1 MKKRIRTKLTAFF
14 VALTLVFMIGVPAFA
29 TPDEEVMTACKGNCG
44 QCPSLVIPGIF
55 QSEVFLYDENGEI
68 AVNADGQQY
77 EGPFYL
83 ESTMEIVKV
92 ALSKALVPLIM
103 ALVLQ
108 RDVADMLATNVGEAI
123 GEILMTNIKCDE
135 NGDPIK
141 DIRATKYPTSVEYL
155 SEHDREHILDNVPLQ
170 KYIDVAGA
178 DHLYFFS
185 YYSLGNM
192 IDTVEELYDYIQ
204 LIKKQTGHDKI
215 NIVPISQGGSLANM
229 LLQMYK
235 DKGRD
240 ISEDINRIVYVV
252 PAKNGSTLVGEIIEY
267 GLLDDDEAIYGYMIP
282 KLLEGDWYGY
292 LINLALRIFPK
303 DVLNSILDSAVKG
316 LVDGLKYSTL
326 IWGLCPKENY
336 PAGAEMYLSDEST
349 KEIRRQTDIFYQA
362 QCNADQNILDA
373 IASGVKVFDICGYNY
388 SLYAIVDSWDNVNAD
403 GIIQLESTSMGA
415 VSYGVDVELP
425 EGYVTENPH
434 CTNYEHNHIDP
445 HNIVD
450 ARAGLLPDTTFYFYN
465 QNHERTGNNDVVM
478 RLAVDLLTDENF
490 VDVYSYPDRYPQ
502 FNTARNT
509 KGISNDIKAAKTMDF
524 SAMDPAVAAEL
535 ETAIAKV
542 EAELENT
549 VVDNEALDAAKEEFY
564 AARAKARGEQYP
576 AENEDQT
583 NEILGKIFKLAS
595 DVTYK
600 FFGPRGWF
608 DIML

>member
-1 MKKRIRTKLTAFF
+1 MKKRISTKLTAVF

-29 TPDEEVMTACKGNCG
+29 TPDEDVMTACQGNCG

-68 AVNADGQQY
+68 AVNADGEQY
-77 EGPFYL
+77 AGPFYL

-282 KLLEGDWYGY
+282 KLLEGDWYSY
-292 LINLALRIFPK
+292 LINFALRIFPK

-349 KEIRRQTDIFYQA
+349 AEIRRQTDIFYQA

-373 IASGVKVFDICGYNY
+373 IDSGVKVFDICGYNY

-509 KGISNDIKAAKTMDF
+509 KGISNDIKAAKTLDF

-535 ETAIAKV
+535 EAAIAKV

-549 VVDNEALDAAKEEFY
+549 VVDNESLDAAKEEFY
-564 AARAKARGEQYP
+564 TARAKARGEQYP
-576 AENEDQT
+576 EENDDQT

-608 DIML
+608 DIMI

>member
-1 MKKRIRTKLTAFF
+1 MKKRISTKLTAVF

-68 AVNADGQQY
+68 AVNADGEQY
-77 EGPFYL
+77 AGPFYL

-282 KLLEGDWYGY
+282 KLLEGDWYSY
-292 LINLALRIFPK
+292 LINFALRIFPK

-349 KEIRRQTDIFYQA
+349 AEIRRQTDIFYQA

-373 IASGVKVFDICGYNY
+373 IDSGVKVFDICGYNY

-425 EGYVTENPH
+425 EDYVTENPH

-465 QNHERTGNNDVVM
+465 QNHEKTGNNDVVM

-509 KGISNDIKAAKTMDF
+509 KGINNDIKAAKTMDF

-535 ETAIAKV
+535 EAAIVKV

-549 VVDNEALDAAKEEFY
+549 VVDNESLDAAKEEFY

-576 AENEDQT
+576 AENDDQT

-608 DIML
+608 DIMI

>member
-1 MKKRIRTKLTAFF
+1 MKKTVLSKLTAMF
-14 VALTLVFMIGVPAFA
+14 VALALVFLVGVPAFA
-29 TPDEEVMTACKGNCG
+29 APDAEILTECKGNCD

-77 EGPFYL
+77 EAPFYL
-83 ESTMEIVKV
+83 ESTMDIVKV

-141 DIRATKYPTSVEYL
+141 NIRATKYPTSVEYL

-170 KYIDVAGA
+170 KYIEVAGA

-192 IDTVEELYDYIQ
+192 IDTTEELYDYIQ
-204 LIKKQTGHDKI
+204 MIKKQTGHDKI
-215 NIVPISQGGSLANM
+215 NIVPISQGGSIANM

-252 PAKNGSTLVGEIIEY
+252 PAKNGSSLVGEIIEY
-267 GLLDDDEAIYGYMIP
+267 GLLDDDEAIYSYMIP
-282 KLLEGDWYGY
+282 KLLEGDWYSY
-292 LINLALRIFPK
+292 LINFALRIFPK

-425 EGYVTENPH
+425 EGYVTENPN
-434 CTNYEHNHIDP
+434 CTNPDHNHIDS

-450 ARAGLLPDTTFYFYN
+450 ARAGLLPDHTFYFYN
-465 QNHERTGNNDVVM
+465 QNHERTGSNDVVM

-490 VDVYSYPDRYPQ
+490 VDVYSYPDKYPQ

-509 KGISNDIKAAKTMDF
+509 KGIINDINAAKTMDF
-524 SAMDPAVAAEL
+524 SALDPAVAAEL
-535 ETAIAKV
+535 EAAIVKV

-549 VVDNEALDAAKEEFY
+549 VVDNESLDAAKEEFY

-576 AENEDQT
+576 PENDDKT
-583 NEILGKIFKLAS
+583 NEILTKIFKFAS

-608 DIML
+608 E

>member
-1 MKKRIRTKLTAFF
+1 MKKRISTKLTAFF

-68 AVNADGQQY
+68 AVNADGEQY
-77 EGPFYL
+77 AGPFYL
-83 ESTMEIVKV
+83 ESTMEIVKI

-282 KLLEGDWYGY
+282 KLLEGDWYSY
-292 LINLALRIFPK
+292 LINFALRIFPK

-373 IASGVKVFDICGYNY
+373 IDSGVKVFDICGYNY

-425 EGYVTENPH
+425 EDYVTENPH

-465 QNHERTGNNDVVM
+465 QNHEKTGNNDVVM

-509 KGISNDIKAAKTMDF
+509 KGINNDIKAAKTMDF

-535 ETAIAKV
+535 EAAIVKV

-549 VVDNEALDAAKEEFY
+549 VVDNESLDAAKEEFY

-576 AENEDQT
+576 EENDDQT

-608 DIML
+608 DIMI

>member
-1 MKKRIRTKLTAFF
+1 MKKSVFSKLTSVF
-14 VALTLVFMIGVPAFA
+14 VALALVFLVGVPAFA
-29 TPDEEVMTACKGNCG
+29 APDAEILTECKGNCD

-83 ESTMEIVKV
+83 ESTMDIVKI

-123 GEILMTNIKCDE
+123 GEILMKNIMCDE
-135 NGDPIK
+135 NGKVVK
-141 DIRATKYPTSVEYL
+141 DIRATKYATSVAYL

-185 YYSLGNM
+185 FFSLGNM
-192 IDTVEELYDYIQ
+192 IDTTEELYDYIQ
-204 LIKKQTGHDKI
+204 LIKKQTGHAKI
-215 NIVPISQGGSLANM
+215 NIVPISQGGSIANM

-252 PAKNGSTLVGEIIEY
+252 PAKNGSSLVGEIIEY
-267 GLLDDDEAIYGYMIP
+267 GLLDDDEAIYSYMIP
-282 KLLEGDWYGY
+282 KLLEGDWYSY
-292 LINLALRIFPK
+292 LINFALRIFPK

-373 IASGVKVFDICGYNY
+373 IDSGVEVFDICGYNY
-388 SLYAIVDSWDNVNAD
+388 SLYAIVDSWDDVNAD

-425 EGYVTENPH
+425 EGYVTENPN
-434 CTNYEHNHIDP
+434 CTNPDHNHIDP

-450 ARAGLLPDTTFYFYN
+450 ARAGLLPDHTFYFYN
-465 QNHERTGNNDVVM
+465 QNHERTGSNDVVM
-478 RLAVDLLTDENF
+478 RLAVDLLTDEDF
-490 VDVYSYPDRYPQ
+490 VDVYSYPDKYPQ

-509 KGISNDIKAAKTMDF
+509 KGIINDINAAKTMDF
-524 SAMDPAVAAEL
+524 SALDPAVAAEL
-535 ETAIAKV
+535 EAAIVKV

-549 VVDNEALDAAKEEFY
+549 VVDNESLDAAKEEFY

-576 AENEDQT
+576 PENDDEI
-583 NEILGKIFKLAS
+583 NEILGKIFKFAS

-608 DIML
+608 D

>member
-1 MKKRIRTKLTAFF
+1 MKKRISTKLTAFF

-29 TPDEEVMTACKGNCG
+29 TPDEEVMTACKGHCG

-68 AVNADGQQY
+68 AVNADGEQY

-415 VSYGVDVELP
+415 VSYGVDVQLP

-465 QNHERTGNNDVVM
+465 QNHEKTGNNDVVM

-535 ETAIAKV
+535 EAAIAKV

-608 DIML
+608 DIMI